1 MILQVLSTNDFFAFT
16 DLLVDSGI
24 DHARLLVDM
33 ARAIGGIAAFFYIS
47 KRIYEELIADNPIS
61 ILPLL
66 RPFAFVLVLSFWGVF
81 VNLLMVPTKG
91 LASLSEVIYAS
102 KKHIVAQ
109 KLEEKQNAILAADL
123 PIFYENEE
131 KEAALW
137 DKGINLLL
145 TTYNIMTGRAIQ
157 NQINFY
163 IMDAIRQVLE
173 SVFEAVVYLIAFLR
187 TIFCVL
193 LVIFGPLAF
202 ALSIFDGF
210 QDNYLQWIA
219 RFINVNLYLPIALL
233 ILSLVQ
239 EVLIFVLEWEITQI
253 NSSLIYQPQMFYVSG
268 LIVPIC
274 GIIGMSL
281 VPKIASWIVQ
291 ASGTGSGGGRMVRTA
306 ATMAATKGMMK

>member
-1 MILQVLSTNDFFAFT
+1 MFLQVLTTDEFFAFT
-16 DLLVDSGI
+16 DTLIASGI

-61 ILPLL
+61 LLPLL

-91 LASLSEVIYAS
+91 LASLSESIYAN
-102 KKHIVAQ
+102 KKQLVTQ
-109 KLEEKQNAILAADL
+109 LLEAKQDAMLASDL

-145 TTYNIMTGRAIQ
+145 TSYNIITGRAVQ

-173 SVFEAVVYLIAFLR
+173 SLFEAIVYLIAFLR
-187 TIFCVL
+187 TVFCVL
-193 LVIFGPLAF
+193 LVIFGPLVF

-239 EVLIFVLEWEITQI
+239 EVLIYTLKWEIIQI
-253 NSSLIYQPQMFYVSG
+253 NSSLIYQPQMFYVSS
-268 LIVPIC
+268 LIVPVC
-274 GIIGMSL
+274 GIIGLSL

-306 ATMAATKGMMK
+306 ATMAITKGMMK

>member
-1 MILQVLSTNDFFAFT
+1 MLLQILTTNDFFAFT
-16 DLLVDSGI
+16 DSLVESGI
-24 DHARLLVDM
+24 NQARLLVDM

-47 KRIYEELIADNPIS
+47 KRIYEELIVDNPIS
-61 ILPLL
+61 LLPLL

-91 LASLSEVIYAS
+91 LSSLSEAIYAD

-109 KLEEKQNAILAADL
+109 RLEEKQNAILAVDL

-145 TTYNIMTGRAIQ
+145 TSYNIMTGRAIR

-173 SVFEAVVYLIAFLR
+173 SLFEGIVYLIAFLR

-193 LVIFGPLAF
+193 LVIFGPLVF

-233 ILSLVQ
+233 ILALVQ
-239 EVLIFVLEWEITQI
+239 EVLIYVLEWEITVI
-253 NSSLIYQPQMFYVSG
+253 NGMLIYQPQIFYVTN
-268 LIVPIC
+268 LVVPIC
-274 GIIGMSL
+274 GIVGLSM

-291 ASGTGSGGGRMVRTA
+291 ASGTNSGGGRMLRTA
-306 ATMAATKGMMK
+306 ATMAVTKGMMK

>member
-1 MILQVLSTNDFFAFT
+1 MILQILTTNDFFAFT
-16 DLLVDSGI
+16 DSLVESGI
-24 DHARLLVDM
+24 NHARLLVDM

-61 ILPLL
+61 LLPLL

-91 LASLSEVIYAS
+91 LSSLSEAIYAD

-109 KLEEKQNAILAADL
+109 RLEEKQKAILAVDL

-145 TTYNIMTGRAIQ
+145 TSYNIMTGRAIR

-163 IMDAIRQVLE
+163 MMDAIRQVLE
-173 SVFEAVVYLIAFLR
+173 SMFEGIVYLIAFLR

-193 LVIFGPLAF
+193 LVIFGPLVF

-239 EVLIFVLEWEITQI
+239 EVLIYVLEWEITVI
-253 NSSLIYQPQMFYVSG
+253 NSMLIYQPQLFYVTN
-268 LIVPIC
+268 LVVPIC
-274 GIIGMSL
+274 GIVGLGM

-291 ASGTGSGGGRMVRTA
+291 ASGTNSGGGRMLRTA
-306 ATMAATKGMMK
+306 ATMAVSKGMMK

>member
-1 MILQVLSTNDFFAFT
+1 MLLQVITTDSFFTFT
-16 DLLVDSGI
+16 DFLITSGI
-24 DHARLLVDM
+24 SHANVLINM

-47 KRIYEELIADNPIS
+47 KRIYEQLIADNPVY

-66 RPFAFVLVLSFWGVF
+66 RPFALLLVITFWGPF

-91 LASLSEVIYAS
+91 LTNLSEAVYAD
-102 KKHIVAQ
+102 KKHIVKQ
-109 KLEEKQNAILAADL
+109 KLEEKQQAILTTDL

-131 KEAALW
+131 KEAQLW

-145 TTYNIMTGRAIQ
+145 TTYNIVTGRAIQ

-163 IMDAIRQVLE
+163 IMDAIRQLFETIFEVL
-173 SVFEAVVYLIAFLR
+173 VYLIAFLR
-187 TIFCVL
+187 TVFCIL
-193 LVIFGPLAF
+193 LVIFGPLVF

-233 ILSLVQ
+233 VLSLVQ
-239 EVLIFVLEWEITQI
+239 EILIFVLDTEIAQI
-253 NSSLIYQPQMFYVSG
+253 SAMPVYQPQLFYVSS

-274 GIIGMSL
+274 GIIGMAL
-281 VPKIASWIVQ
+281 VPKIASWIIQ
-291 ASGTGSGGGRMVRTA
+291 ASGTNTGGGRMVRTA
-306 ATMAATKGMMK
+306 AVMAATRGAMR

>member
-1 MILQVLSTNDFFAFT
+1 MLLQVISTDSFFTFT
-16 DLLVDSGI
+16 DFLITSGI
-24 DHARLLVDM
+24 SHANVLINM

-47 KRIYEELIADNPIS
+47 KRIYEQLIADNPVY

-66 RPFAFVLVLSFWGVF
+66 RPFALLLVITFWGPF
-81 VNLLMVPTKG
+81 INLLMVPTKG
-91 LASLSEVIYAS
+91 LTNLSEAVYAD
-102 KKHIVAQ
+102 KKHIVKQ
-109 KLEEKQNAILAADL
+109 KLDEKQQAILTTDL

-131 KEAALW
+131 KEAQLW

-145 TTYNIMTGRAIQ
+145 STYNIVTGRALQ

-163 IMDAIRQVLE
+163 IMDAIRQLFETIFEVL
-173 SVFEAVVYLIAFLR
+173 VYLIAFLR
-187 TIFCVL
+187 TVFCIL
-193 LVIFGPLAF
+193 LVIFGPLVF

-239 EVLIFVLEWEITQI
+239 EILIFVLDTEIAQI
-253 NSSLIYQPQMFYVSG
+253 SALPVYQPQLFYVSN
-268 LIVPIC
+268 LIVPVC
-274 GIIGMSL
+274 GIIGMAL

-291 ASGTGSGGGRMVRTA
+291 ASGTNTGGGRMVRTA
-306 ATMAATKGMMK
+306 AVMAATKGAMR